1 MSVQFYAFNQVKL
14 ANITAPNVDAQFPL
28 TNLKD
33 DRRTKVVRSTTNTL
47 VVVFDFLDPVAIDG
61 CLIVDAKLRELGFT
75 SATFQLNTS
84 DSWVSPP
91 VSVAMTING
100 DEGLAKSIL
109 PSTEVYRFARVSL
122 SIASGTVE
130 LSKVF
135 IGAKIEMVDN
145 CFTYPI
151 TYRQTNRAAESL
163 NRYFQRFFDEVVTQK
178 GFSASINTMTKDE
191 FDQVLE
197 FIDYNSVTIPLFINF
212 DGIDGLNDPD
222 RLGGMFYIEDQPT
235 MQLVPGNYWNI
246 TLNFTEA
253 T

>member
-14 ANITAPNVDAQFPL
+14 ANITALNVDAQFPL
-28 TNLKD
+28 SNLKD

-47 VVVFDFLDPVAIDG
+47 DVVFDFLEPVQIDG
-61 CLIVDAKLRELGFT
+61 CLIVDAKLREFGFT
-75 SATFQLNTS
+75 SATFELNTS
-84 DSWVSPP
+84 DSWVTPP
-91 VSVAMTING
+91 VSVPMTING
-100 DEGLAKSIL
+100 DEGIAKSIL
-109 PSTEVYRFARVSL
+109 TSTETYRFARVSL
-122 SIASGTVE
+122 SIPSGTIE

-135 IGAKIEMVDN
+135 IGQKIELVDN

-151 TYRQTNRAAESL
+151 TYRQTNRAAESV
-163 NRYFQRFFDEVVTQK
+163 NRYFQRFFDEIVTQK
-178 GFSASINTMTKDE
+178 GFNASINTMTKDE
-191 FDQVLE
+191 FDQVLQ
-197 FIDYNSVTIPLFINF
+197 FVDYNSTTIPLFINF

-222 RLGGMFYIEDQPT
+222 RLGGMYYIEDQPS